1 VVKRLIKAHEMNN
14 VRQKFAEG
22 QKSETEI
29 EGSKAGANIYG
40 LLKSQCA
47 DYVICAG
54 YNLDLILKNK

>member
-1 VVKRLIKAHEMNN
+1 MNN